1 MQVHFQTLGCRLNE
15 AELES
20 WARQFRQQGHSVAAD
35 IEHADLVVVNTCA
48 VTEEAVRKSRRLIR
62 RAQRCNPQAKLVVS
76 GCYASLNPHESSAL
90 PGVDLLVANRDKEKL
105 PQLVAEKITVAAMPV
120 IATEPGEN
128 SLFRRGRQRAFIK
141 VQDGC
146 RYRCSYCIVT
156 QARGEERSRPIIEII
171 DEINDLRA
179 QGVQEAVITGVHL
192 GGYGS
197 DLESDLSEL
206 ISAILEQTSI
216 PRLRL
221 GSLEPWDIA
230 DDFWKLFDNRR
241 LMPHLH
247 LPLQSGTDSVL
258 RRMSRR
264 CKTAEFQRLVT
275 HARQQLPELNITTDI
290 IVGFPGESDA
300 EWRQT
305 MEFLRQLQF
314 SHMHIFSYSPRP
326 GTKAA
331 GLPSQV
337 DTNTKRQR
345 SKELHQLMS
354 EMKSASLQAA
364 LNQSVEVLVE
374 SRVTLDDGDYY
385 VGYTPNYLRIRFP
398 VPNKDSLLEN
408 NIVSVEITAVDH
420 QNGRLTGNAQVLRS
434 ANNKPANSSSHDPA

>member
-1 MQVHFQTLGCRLNE
+1 MQVYFQTLGCRLNE

-20 WARQFRQQGHSVAAD
+20 WARQFRRQGDSVAAD

-62 RAQRCNPQAKLVVS
+62 RAQRSNPQAKLVVS
-76 GCYASLNPHESSAL
+76 GCYATLNPDESSAL
-90 PGVDLLVANRDKEKL
+90 PGVDLLVENRHKEQL
-105 PQLVAEKITVAAMPV
+105 PQLVAQEITLPVMPL
-120 IATEPGEN
+120 IATEPAEN
-128 SLFRRGRQRAFIK
+128 PLFRRGRQRAFIK

-146 RYRCSYCIVT
+146 RYRCTYCIVT
-156 QARGEERSRPIIEII
+156 EARGEERSRPITGII
-171 DEINDLRA
+171 DEINDLHA

-197 DLESDLSEL
+197 ELGVDLSDL
-206 ISAILEQTSI
+206 INAILEQTTI

-221 GSLEPWDIA
+221 GSLEPWDIPGG
-230 DDFWKLFDNRR
+230 FWKLFDNRR

-258 RRMSRR
+258 RRMARR
-264 CKTAEFQRLVT
+264 CKTADFEQLVT
-275 HARQQLPELNITTDI
+275 DAQRQVPGLNITTDV
-290 IVGFPGESDA
+290 IVGFPGESDV
-300 EWRQT
+300 EWQQT
-305 MEFLRQLQF
+305 MSFLRRLQF
-314 SHMHIFSYSPRP
+314 SHMHIFAYSPRP

-337 DTNTKRQR
+337 DNNTKRQR

-354 EMKSASLQAA
+354 EMKAISLKAA

-374 SRVTLDDGDYY
+374 SRVTDEDGDWY

-398 VPNKDSLLEN
+398 VEDNKFPMEN
-408 NIVSVEITAVDH
+408 RIVSLKVTAVD
-420 QNGRLTGNAQVLRS
+420 QENGRLSGEMA
-434 ANNKPANSSSHDPA
+434 ASSPKK